1 LHRLHASIPRELC
14 DFFDRQLAARGLTR
28 SDWLR
33 ITLSNWRRTGVEPK
47 SRDGGHDVVIAVT
60 QEEADTRAFR
70 AFEAAQH
77 GPDYRAAL
85 IAALETLDDSND

>member
-33 ITLSNWRRTGVEPK
+33 ITLSNWRRTGIEPK
-47 SRDGGHDVVIAVT
+47 SELRGHDVATAVT
-60 QEEADTRAFR
+60 QEEADIRAFR
-70 AFEAAQH
+70 AIEAARL
-77 GPDYRAAL
+77 GPAYRAAL
-85 IAALETLDDSND
+85 NAALDALDEHDD